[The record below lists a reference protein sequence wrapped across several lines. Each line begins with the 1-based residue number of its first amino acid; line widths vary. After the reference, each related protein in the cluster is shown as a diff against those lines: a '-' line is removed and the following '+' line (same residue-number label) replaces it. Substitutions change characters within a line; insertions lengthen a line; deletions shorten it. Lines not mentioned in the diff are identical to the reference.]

1 MKVQT
6 SLKQLFISQTRL
18 KLITIFFSSPK
29 EIYYVRQLV
38 RLVDE
43 EINSVRRELE
53 NLKKSGIIESEWRGN
68 RLYYW
73 ANKQSPVFYDL
84 LILANKNSGLGL
96 KLQHK
101 NETLN
106 PIKLVLYNSI
116 FAVGEKRSQDGI
128 DLIIVGDLF
137 SLKEVDLLVK
147 QEEEM
152 RGHEINYMV
161 MDKNEFQ
168 MRKQKRDQFIVDFF
182 LSCPIVIIGSSS
194 EIVSI

>member
-6 SLKQLFISQTRL
+6 SLKQLLVSQTRL
-18 KLITIFFSSPK
+18 KLITILFANPK

-43 EINSVRRELE
+43 EINSVRRELD
-53 NLKKSGIIESEWRGN
+53 NLKKAGIVDSEWRGN

-73 ANKQSPVFYDL
+73 ASKQSPIFYDL
-84 LILANKNSGLGL
+84 LILACKNSGLGL

-101 NETLN
+101 NETLS
-106 PIKLVLYNSI
+106 PIKLVLYNYK
-116 FAVGEKRSQDGI
+116 FAVGEKRNQDGI
-128 DLIIVGDLF
+128 DLVIVGDLF
-137 SLKEVDLLVK
+137 SLKEVDSFIK
-147 QEEEM
+147 QEEEL

-194 EIVSI
+194 EIASI

>member
-6 SLKQLFISQTRL
+6 SLKQLFVSQTRL
-18 KLITIFFSSPK
+18 KLITIFFSNPK

-106 PIKLVLYNSI
+106 PIKLVLYNYK

-147 QEEEM
+147 QEEET

>member
-101 NETLN
+101 NETLS
-106 PIKLVLYNSI
+106 PIKLVLYNYK

-147 QEEEM
+147 QEEET